1 MGKELFD
8 NIPSKVSDLL
18 SDVKN
23 GRIGLP
29 DLQRPFVWKDNKV
42 RELLDSMMKGYPI
55 GYIMLWSSPDD
66 YENTGHIGKNEK
78 VYKRPDDLVIDG
90 QQRLTALLAAMYGVT
105 IKARYV
111 RAGADELFCG
121 YVPFSWS
128 EKYGTVLPLNRR
140 EVLNYNVQIG
150 SFSELEILA
159 NMVQK
164 YQKPVHLAFNSL
176 YYRPEQY
183 EEITQII
190 QQCRS
195 IGFDSYILADPALL
209 VYLRKEKID
218 CEVHLSGDLG
228 TVNSA
233 MTEVFAKEYPKRI
246 IFQRKNTISEMRAV
260 IRHITAQK
268 EAARKEWTYPTE
280 FEAFALNE
288 LCQFSGA
295 FCNSLHC
302 DEMGYLCR
310 VPYWKK
316 PMSLSES
323 KLEKQEKNRPGENI
337 SISEWDSASE
347 LTNPVSEDGY
357 LCGATGCGLCTLK
370 QLSDA
375 GITHL
380 KLVGRGNYTDFMER
394 DIRNLRR
401 TLEIL
406 EDSSTEEEY
415 IRAMKAELFPNGCSH
430 MCYAR

>member
-1 MGKELFD
+1 MK
-8 NIPSKVSDLL
+8 ITS
-18 SDVKN
+18 
-23 GRIGLP
+23 GLG
-29 DLQRPFVWKDNKV
+29 
-42 RELLDSMMKGYPI
+42 SI
-55 GYIMLWSSPDD
+55 DD
-66 YENTGHIGKNEK
+66 Y
-78 VYKRPDDLVIDG
+78 P
-90 QQRLTALLAAMYGVT
+90 
-105 IKARYV
+105 RYV

-164 YQKPVHLAFNSL
+164 YQKPVHLTFNSL

-183 EEITQII
+183 EEIARII

-195 IGFDSYILADPALL
+195 IGFESYILADPALL

-316 PMSLSES
+316 PMSFSES

-347 LTNPVSEDGY
+347 LMNPVSEDGY

>member
-1 MGKELFD
+1 MK
-8 NIPSKVSDLL
+8 ITS
-18 SDVKN
+18 
-23 GRIGLP
+23 GLG
-29 DLQRPFVWKDNKV
+29 
-42 RELLDSMMKGYPI
+42 SI
-55 GYIMLWSSPDD
+55 DD
-66 YENTGHIGKNEK
+66 Y
-78 VYKRPDDLVIDG
+78 P
-90 QQRLTALLAAMYGVT
+90 
-105 IKARYV
+105 RYV

-176 YYRPEQY
+176 YYRQEQY

-316 PMSLSES
+316 PMSFSES

-337 SISEWDSASE
+337 SISECDSASE
-347 LTNPVSEDGY
+347 LMNPVSEDGY

-430 MCYAR
+430 MCYVR

>member
-1 MGKELFD
+1 MK
-8 NIPSKVSDLL
+8 ITS
-18 SDVKN
+18 
-23 GRIGLP
+23 GLG
-29 DLQRPFVWKDNKV
+29 
-42 RELLDSMMKGYPI
+42 SI
-55 GYIMLWSSPDD
+55 DD
-66 YENTGHIGKNEK
+66 Y
-78 VYKRPDDLVIDG
+78 P
-90 QQRLTALLAAMYGVT
+90 
-105 IKARYV
+105 RYV

-183 EEITQII
+183 EEIAQII

-268 EAARKEWTYPTE
+268 EATRKEWTYPTE

-347 LTNPVSEDGY
+347 LMNPVSEDGY

-370 QLSDA
+370 RLSDA

>member
-1 MGKELFD
+1 MK
-8 NIPSKVSDLL
+8 ITA
-18 SDVKN
+18 
-23 GRIGLP
+23 GLG
-29 DLQRPFVWKDNKV
+29 
-42 RELLDSMMKGYPI
+42 SI
-55 GYIMLWSSPDD
+55 DD
-66 YENTGHIGKNEK
+66 Y
-78 VYKRPDDLVIDG
+78 P
-90 QQRLTALLAAMYGVT
+90 
-105 IKARYV
+105 RYV

-164 YQKPVHLAFNSL
+164 YQKPVHLTFNSL

-316 PMSLSES
+316 PMSFSES

-347 LTNPVSEDGY
+347 LMNPVSEDGY

-430 MCYAR
+430 MCYVR

>member
-1 MGKELFD
+1 MK
-8 NIPSKVSDLL
+8 ITS
-18 SDVKN
+18 
-23 GRIGLP
+23 GLG
-29 DLQRPFVWKDNKV
+29 
-42 RELLDSMMKGYPI
+42 SI
-55 GYIMLWSSPDD
+55 DD
-66 YENTGHIGKNEK
+66 Y
-78 VYKRPDDLVIDG
+78 P
-90 QQRLTALLAAMYGVT
+90 
-105 IKARYV
+105 RYV

-183 EEITQII
+183 EEIARII

-195 IGFDSYILADPALL
+195 IGFESYILADPALL

-347 LTNPVSEDGY
+347 LMNPVSEDGY

>member
-1 MGKELFD
+1 MK
-8 NIPSKVSDLL
+8 ITS
-18 SDVKN
+18 
-23 GRIGLP
+23 GLG
-29 DLQRPFVWKDNKV
+29 
-42 RELLDSMMKGYPI
+42 SI
-55 GYIMLWSSPDD
+55 DD
-66 YENTGHIGKNEK
+66 Y
-78 VYKRPDDLVIDG
+78 P
-90 QQRLTALLAAMYGVT
+90 
-105 IKARYV
+105 RYV

-347 LTNPVSEDGY
+347 LMNPVSEDGY

-370 QLSDA
+370 QLSDT

>member
-1 MGKELFD
+1 MK
-8 NIPSKVSDLL
+8 ITS
-18 SDVKN
+18 
-23 GRIGLP
+23 GLG
-29 DLQRPFVWKDNKV
+29 
-42 RELLDSMMKGYPI
+42 SI
-55 GYIMLWSSPDD
+55 DD
-66 YENTGHIGKNEK
+66 Y
-78 VYKRPDDLVIDG
+78 P
-90 QQRLTALLAAMYGVT
+90 
-105 IKARYV
+105 RYV

-183 EEITQII
+183 EEIAQII

-260 IRHITAQK
+260 IRHITAQN

-347 LTNPVSEDGY
+347 LMNPVSEDGY

>member
-1 MGKELFD
+1 MK
-8 NIPSKVSDLL
+8 ITS
-18 SDVKN
+18 
-23 GRIGLP
+23 GLG
-29 DLQRPFVWKDNKV
+29 
-42 RELLDSMMKGYPI
+42 SI
-55 GYIMLWSSPDD
+55 DD
-66 YENTGHIGKNEK
+66 Y
-78 VYKRPDDLVIDG
+78 P
-90 QQRLTALLAAMYGVT
+90 
-105 IKARYV
+105 RYV

-176 YYRPEQY
+176 YYRQEQY

-209 VYLRKEKID
+209 VYLRKEKIN

-316 PMSLSES
+316 PMSFSES

-347 LTNPVSEDGY
+347 LMNPVSEDGY

-430 MCYAR
+430 MCYVR

>member
-1 MGKELFD
+1 MK
-8 NIPSKVSDLL
+8 ITS
-18 SDVKN
+18 
-23 GRIGLP
+23 GLG
-29 DLQRPFVWKDNKV
+29 
-42 RELLDSMMKGYPI
+42 SI
-55 GYIMLWSSPDD
+55 DD
-66 YENTGHIGKNEK
+66 Y
-78 VYKRPDDLVIDG
+78 P
-90 QQRLTALLAAMYGVT
+90 
-105 IKARYV
+105 RYV

-176 YYRPEQY
+176 YYRQEQY

-195 IGFDSYILADPALL
+195 IGFDSYILADLALL

-316 PMSLSES
+316 PMSFSES

-347 LTNPVSEDGY
+347 LMNPVSEDGY

>member
-1 MGKELFD
+1 MK
-8 NIPSKVSDLL
+8 ITS
-18 SDVKN
+18 
-23 GRIGLP
+23 GLG
-29 DLQRPFVWKDNKV
+29 
-42 RELLDSMMKGYPI
+42 SI
-55 GYIMLWSSPDD
+55 DD
-66 YENTGHIGKNEK
+66 Y
-78 VYKRPDDLVIDG
+78 P
-90 QQRLTALLAAMYGVT
+90 
-105 IKARYV
+105 RYV

-347 LTNPVSEDGY
+347 LTNPVSVDGY

>member
-1 MGKELFD
+1 MK
-8 NIPSKVSDLL
+8 ITA
-18 SDVKN
+18 
-23 GRIGLP
+23 GLG
-29 DLQRPFVWKDNKV
+29 
-42 RELLDSMMKGYPI
+42 SI
-55 GYIMLWSSPDD
+55 DD
-66 YENTGHIGKNEK
+66 Y
-78 VYKRPDDLVIDG
+78 P
-90 QQRLTALLAAMYGVT
+90 
-105 IKARYV
+105 RYV

-164 YQKPVHLAFNSL
+164 YQKPVHLTFNSL

-183 EEITQII
+183 EEIARII

-195 IGFDSYILADPALL
+195 IGFESYILADPALL

-260 IRHITAQK
+260 IQHITAQK
-268 EAARKEWTYPTE
+268 EATRKEWTYPTE

-316 PMSLSES
+316 LMSLSES
-323 KLEKQEKNRPGENI
+323 KLEKQEKNHPGENI

>member
-1 MGKELFD
+1 MK
-8 NIPSKVSDLL
+8 ITS
-18 SDVKN
+18 
-23 GRIGLP
+23 GLG
-29 DLQRPFVWKDNKV
+29 
-42 RELLDSMMKGYPI
+42 SI
-55 GYIMLWSSPDD
+55 DD
-66 YENTGHIGKNEK
+66 Y
-78 VYKRPDDLVIDG
+78 P
-90 QQRLTALLAAMYGVT
+90 
-105 IKARYV
+105 RYV

-183 EEITQII
+183 EEIARII

-195 IGFDSYILADPALL
+195 IGFESYILADPALL

-260 IRHITAQK
+260 IQHITAQK

-316 PMSLSES
+316 SVSLSES

-357 LCGATGCGLCTLK
+357 FCGATGCGLCTLK
-370 QLSDA
+370 QLSDV

>member
-1 MGKELFD
+1 MK
-8 NIPSKVSDLL
+8 ITS
-18 SDVKN
+18 
-23 GRIGLP
+23 GLG
-29 DLQRPFVWKDNKV
+29 
-42 RELLDSMMKGYPI
+42 SI
-55 GYIMLWSSPDD
+55 DD
-66 YENTGHIGKNEK
+66 Y
-78 VYKRPDDLVIDG
+78 P
-90 QQRLTALLAAMYGVT
+90 
-105 IKARYV
+105 RYV

-140 EVLNYNVQIG
+140 EVLNYHVQIG

-347 LTNPVSEDGY
+347 LMNPVSEDGY

>member
-1 MGKELFD
+1 MK
-8 NIPSKVSDLL
+8 ITS
-18 SDVKN
+18 
-23 GRIGLP
+23 GLG
-29 DLQRPFVWKDNKV
+29 
-42 RELLDSMMKGYPI
+42 SI
-55 GYIMLWSSPDD
+55 DD
-66 YENTGHIGKNEK
+66 Y
-78 VYKRPDDLVIDG
+78 P
-90 QQRLTALLAAMYGVT
+90 
-105 IKARYV
+105 RYV

-176 YYRPEQY
+176 YYRQEQY

-316 PMSLSES
+316 PMSFSES

-347 LTNPVSEDGY
+347 LMNPVSEDGY

-370 QLSDA
+370 RLSDA

>member
-1 MGKELFD
+1 MKITSG
-8 NIPSKVSDLL
+8 
-18 SDVKN
+18 
-23 GRIGLP
+23 
-29 DLQRPFVWKDNKV
+29 
-42 RELLDSMMKGYPI
+42 LDSI
-55 GYIMLWSSPDD
+55 DD
-66 YENTGHIGKNEK
+66 Y
-78 VYKRPDDLVIDG
+78 P
-90 QQRLTALLAAMYGVT
+90 
-105 IKARYV
+105 RYV

-176 YYRPEQY
+176 YYRQEQY

-316 PMSLSES
+316 PMSFSES

-347 LTNPVSEDGY
+347 LMNPVSEDGY

-430 MCYAR
+430 MCYVR

>member
-1 MGKELFD
+1 MK
-8 NIPSKVSDLL
+8 ITS
-18 SDVKN
+18 
-23 GRIGLP
+23 GLG
-29 DLQRPFVWKDNKV
+29 
-42 RELLDSMMKGYPI
+42 SI
-55 GYIMLWSSPDD
+55 DD
-66 YENTGHIGKNEK
+66 Y
-78 VYKRPDDLVIDG
+78 P
-90 QQRLTALLAAMYGVT
+90 
-105 IKARYV
+105 RYV

-183 EEITQII
+183 EEIAQII

-347 LTNPVSEDGY
+347 LMNPVSEDGY

-430 MCYAR
+430 MCYAK

>member
-1 MGKELFD
+1 M
-8 NIPSKVSDLL
+8 
-18 SDVKN
+18 
-23 GRIGLP
+23 
-29 DLQRPFVWKDNKV
+29 
-42 RELLDSMMKGYPI
+42 
-55 GYIMLWSSPDD
+55 
-66 YENTGHIGKNEK
+66 
-78 VYKRPDDLVIDG
+78 
-90 QQRLTALLAAMYGVT
+90 
-105 IKARYV
+105 
-111 RAGADELFCG
+111 
-121 YVPFSWS
+121 
-128 EKYGTVLPLNRR
+128 
-140 EVLNYNVQIG
+140 
-150 SFSELEILA
+150 
-159 NMVQK
+159 
-164 YQKPVHLAFNSL
+164 
-176 YYRPEQY
+176 
-183 EEITQII
+183 
-190 QQCRS
+190 
-195 IGFDSYILADPALL
+195 
-209 VYLRKEKID
+209 YLRKEKID

-260 IRHITAQK
+260 IQHITAQK
-268 EAARKEWTYPTE
+268 EATRKEWTYPTE

-323 KLEKQEKNRPGENI
+323 KLEKQEKNHPGENI

>member
-1 MGKELFD
+1 MK
-8 NIPSKVSDLL
+8 ITS
-18 SDVKN
+18 
-23 GRIGLP
+23 GLG
-29 DLQRPFVWKDNKV
+29 
-42 RELLDSMMKGYPI
+42 SI
-55 GYIMLWSSPDD
+55 DD
-66 YENTGHIGKNEK
+66 Y
-78 VYKRPDDLVIDG
+78 P
-90 QQRLTALLAAMYGVT
+90 
-105 IKARYV
+105 RYV

-159 NMVQK
+159 NVVQK

-176 YYRPEQY
+176 YYRQEQY

-316 PMSLSES
+316 PMSFSES

-347 LTNPVSEDGY
+347 LMNPVSEDGY

-430 MCYAR
+430 MCYVR

>member
-1 MGKELFD
+1 MK
-8 NIPSKVSDLL
+8 ITS
-18 SDVKN
+18 
-23 GRIGLP
+23 GLG
-29 DLQRPFVWKDNKV
+29 
-42 RELLDSMMKGYPI
+42 SI
-55 GYIMLWSSPDD
+55 DD
-66 YENTGHIGKNEK
+66 Y
-78 VYKRPDDLVIDG
+78 P
-90 QQRLTALLAAMYGVT
+90 
-105 IKARYV
+105 RYV

-176 YYRPEQY
+176 YYRQEQY

-316 PMSLSES
+316 PMSFSES

-347 LTNPVSEDGY
+347 LMNPVSEDGY

-380 KLVGRGNYTDFMER
+380 KLVGRGWSVISEICAARWRFWRILLRKKNISER
-394 DIRNLRR
+394 
-401 TLEIL
+401 
-406 EDSSTEEEY
+406 
-415 IRAMKAELFPNGCSH
+415 
-430 MCYAR
+430 

>member
-1 MGKELFD
+1 MK
-8 NIPSKVSDLL
+8 ITS
-18 SDVKN
+18 
-23 GRIGLP
+23 GLG
-29 DLQRPFVWKDNKV
+29 
-42 RELLDSMMKGYPI
+42 SI
-55 GYIMLWSSPDD
+55 DD
-66 YENTGHIGKNEK
+66 Y
-78 VYKRPDDLVIDG
+78 P
-90 QQRLTALLAAMYGVT
+90 
-105 IKARYV
+105 RYV

-183 EEITQII
+183 EEIAQII

-195 IGFDSYILADPALL
+195 IGFESYILADPALL

-316 PMSLSES
+316 PMSFSES

-347 LTNPVSEDGY
+347 LMNPVSEDGY

-430 MCYAR
+430 MCYVR

>member
-1 MGKELFD
+1 MK
-8 NIPSKVSDLL
+8 ITA
-18 SDVKN
+18 
-23 GRIGLP
+23 GLGS
-29 DLQRPFVWKDNKV
+29 V
-42 RELLDSMMKGYPI
+42 
-55 GYIMLWSSPDD
+55 DD
-66 YENTGHIGKNEK
+66 YI
-78 VYKRPDDLVIDG
+78 
-90 QQRLTALLAAMYGVT
+90 
-105 IKARYV
+105 RYV
-111 RAGADELFCG
+111 KAGADELFCG

-176 YYRPEQY
+176 YYRQEQY

-316 PMSLSES
+316 PMSFSES

-347 LTNPVSEDGY
+347 LMNPVSEDGY

-430 MCYAR
+430 MCYVR

>member
-1 MGKELFD
+1 MK
-8 NIPSKVSDLL
+8 ITS
-18 SDVKN
+18 
-23 GRIGLP
+23 GLG
-29 DLQRPFVWKDNKV
+29 
-42 RELLDSMMKGYPI
+42 SI
-55 GYIMLWSSPDD
+55 DD
-66 YENTGHIGKNEK
+66 Y
-78 VYKRPDDLVIDG
+78 P
-90 QQRLTALLAAMYGVT
+90 
-105 IKARYV
+105 RYV

-323 KLEKQEKNRPGENI
+323 KLEKQEKNHPGENI

-347 LTNPVSEDGY
+347 LMNPVSEDGY

-430 MCYAR
+430 MCYVR

>member
-1 MGKELFD
+1 MK
-8 NIPSKVSDLL
+8 ITS
-18 SDVKN
+18 
-23 GRIGLP
+23 GLG
-29 DLQRPFVWKDNKV
+29 
-42 RELLDSMMKGYPI
+42 SI
-55 GYIMLWSSPDD
+55 DD
-66 YENTGHIGKNEK
+66 Y
-78 VYKRPDDLVIDG
+78 P
-90 QQRLTALLAAMYGVT
+90 
-105 IKARYV
+105 RYV

-183 EEITQII
+183 EEIAQII

-302 DEMGYLCR
+302 DEMGHLCR

-347 LTNPVSEDGY
+347 LMNPVSEDGY

>member
-1 MGKELFD
+1 MK
-8 NIPSKVSDLL
+8 ITS
-18 SDVKN
+18 
-23 GRIGLP
+23 GLG
-29 DLQRPFVWKDNKV
+29 
-42 RELLDSMMKGYPI
+42 SI
-55 GYIMLWSSPDD
+55 DD
-66 YENTGHIGKNEK
+66 YT
-78 VYKRPDDLVIDG
+78 
-90 QQRLTALLAAMYGVT
+90 
-105 IKARYV
+105 RYV

-176 YYRPEQY
+176 YYRQEQY

-195 IGFDSYILADPALL
+195 IGFDSYILADPALI

-233 MTEVFAKEYPKRI
+233 MTEVFTKEYPKRI
-246 IFQRKNTISEMRAV
+246 IFKRKNTISEMRAV

-316 PMSLSES
+316 PMSFSES

-347 LTNPVSEDGY
+347 LMNPVSEDGY

-430 MCYAR
+430 MCYVR

>member
-1 MGKELFD
+1 MK
-8 NIPSKVSDLL
+8 ITS
-18 SDVKN
+18 
-23 GRIGLP
+23 GLGSIY
-29 DLQRPFVWKDNKV
+29 D
-42 RELLDSMMKGYPI
+42 YP
-55 GYIMLWSSPDD
+55 
-66 YENTGHIGKNEK
+66 
-78 VYKRPDDLVIDG
+78 
-90 QQRLTALLAAMYGVT
+90 
-105 IKARYV
+105 RYV

-164 YQKPVHLAFNSL
+164 YQKPVHLTFNSL

-183 EEITQII
+183 EEIARII

-323 KLEKQEKNRPGENI
+323 KLEKQEKNRPEENI

-357 LCGATGCGLCTLK
+357 FCGATGCGLCTLK
-370 QLSDA
+370 QLSDV

>member
-1 MGKELFD
+1 MK
-8 NIPSKVSDLL
+8 ITA
-18 SDVKN
+18 
-23 GRIGLP
+23 GLG
-29 DLQRPFVWKDNKV
+29 
-42 RELLDSMMKGYPI
+42 SI
-55 GYIMLWSSPDD
+55 DD
-66 YENTGHIGKNEK
+66 Y
-78 VYKRPDDLVIDG
+78 P
-90 QQRLTALLAAMYGVT
+90 
-105 IKARYV
+105 RYV

-164 YQKPVHLAFNSL
+164 YQKPVHLTFNSL

-183 EEITQII
+183 EEIARII

-195 IGFDSYILADPALL
+195 IGFESYILADPALL

-316 PMSLSES
+316 PMSFSES

-347 LTNPVSEDGY
+347 LMNPVSEDGY

-430 MCYAR
+430 MCYVR